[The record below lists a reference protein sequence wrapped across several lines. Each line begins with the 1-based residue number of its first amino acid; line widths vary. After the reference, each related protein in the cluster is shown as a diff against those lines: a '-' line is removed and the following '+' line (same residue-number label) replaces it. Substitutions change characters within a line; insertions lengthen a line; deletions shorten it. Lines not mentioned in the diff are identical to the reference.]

1 MLIGVGGSGKQSLA
15 RLAAYISGLTVTQI
29 QLRRGYG
36 MADMKADLNVL
47 YMKVGVKN
55 IPSMFL
61 MTDAQVVDEAFLVI
75 INDMLASGELADL
88 FSDDETEIITNAVR
102 NEVKQLGTVDTK
114 ANCWKHFVDKVRRLL
129 KIVLCFS
136 PVGSTLR
143 RRARKFPALVN
154 CTAIDWFHEWPRSAL
169 ESVSKKFLK
178 ELDVLPVS
186 SPLWILFVL
195 QLRMLY
201 FRPRLCLR
209 CLCLWHMFWE
219 VSTICPK
226 FT

>member
-1 MLIGVGGSGKQSLA
+1 
-15 RLAAYISGLTVTQI
+15 
-29 QLRRGYG
+29 
-36 MADMKADLNVL
+36 MKVDLNTL

-88 FSDDETEIITNAVR
+88 FSDEETDTITNAVR
-102 NEVKQLGTVDTK
+102 NEVKQLGILDTK
-114 ANCWKHFVDKVRRLL
+114 VNCWKHFVDKVRRML

-178 ELDVLPVS
+178 ELDVLPVGYT
-186 SPLWILFVL
+186 V
-195 QLRMLY
+195 
-201 FRPRLCLR
+201 
-209 CLCLWHMFWE
+209 E
-219 VSTICPK
+219 VFIGICH
-226 FT
+226 F